1 MEEAPFDA
9 KGLAYDLAVFRA
21 SVLIHLTNDRR
32 VPPDLAERLWTAHDA
47 AVSVLEDLKRRY
59 DLNQE

>member
-1 MEEAPFDA
+1 MEAPFDA

-21 SVLIHLTNDRR
+21 SLLIHLTDDRL

-47 AVSVLEDLKRRY
+47 AASVLEDLKRRY
-59 DLNQE
+59 NLGEN